1 MEIRT
6 ITFLFFI
13 IAVCSLIYKI
23 YRNYLSYWNN
33 RKVPSVRTF
42 QKFFD
47 VLFLYKK
54 CPAIAFNEIYEDR
67 NTRNEPV
74 VGIHIFHRPAL
85 VIKDPELIKKVLI
98 KDFNYFQDRFTTAD
112 IHRDLLGSN
121 NLFLQKNPRWKKM
134 RTNLTPVF
142 TSGKIKQM
150 FSLANDIGKELD
162 RHILALTENSPNE
175 SDQEVKG
182 IAQLFTIDVIASIAF
197 GIDANSMSNPKA
209 DFLKHG
215 REIFNFTRWRS
226 FEFSSLFFLPDIV
239 SFLNVKVFT
248 EKSTH
253 FLKSSFRHI
262 MQEREKSNMQ
272 RNDLIEALLQ
282 IRKQQKFEK
291 DQNKILDETS
301 LIAQAATFFIAGY
314 ETSST
319 TISFALWQLTLNPE
333 IQDRLRLEI
342 KNVLEKSNGKLTY
355 DLIHN
360 MEYLNMVVQET
371 LRLYPVLPFLD
382 RIYKDPGG
390 KDYTL
395 EPFCKGSIKS
405 GTPIHIPIYSIQRDE
420 NYFENPNKFDP
431 ERFTINN
438 KKKIV
443 PYSFMPFG
451 VGPRN
456 CIGERFGLLQT
467 KIGLLYFLKS
477 HKLEISERTLKE
489 TKLNN
494 KALLLQ
500 LKDGIYAKLVRDP
513 LVI

>member
-150 FSLANDIGKELD
+150 FSLAND
-162 RHILALTENSPNE
+162 
-175 SDQEVKG
+175 
-182 IAQLFTIDVIASIAF
+182 
-197 GIDANSMSNPKA
+197 
-209 DFLKHG
+209 
-215 REIFNFTRWRS
+215 
-226 FEFSSLFFLPDIV
+226 
-239 SFLNVKVFT
+239 VFT